1 MIFQEPA
8 ARCYGY
14 ENQPCKLPVLL
25 RYFCLLHG
33 VELRIYVVFMVV
45 KMAASVDN
53 DQSLMEYQR
62 SVRGSTNDLAKTSAE

>member
-14 ENQPCKLPVLL
+14 ENQPCKLP
-25 RYFCLLHG
+25 
-33 VELRIYVVFMVV
+33 VFMVV